1 MLDRILFLFA
11 EGFRNLLRHKL
22 TVFAAIFSVFMTM
35 IIIGSLLII
44 GKNTNKL
51 IFYLR
56 SKYKIEVFFDGEM
69 SKRDALKLVED
80 IGSIEGVRNTT
91 FIDKENATR
100 IFEKQF
106 GENILDY
113 IDRNPLPM
121 SCVVNVNRTGDF
133 ELDIFPIVKKIN
145 ALEGVDNVEHQG
157 KLIQRI
163 EDYHNRFTKLFF
175 ICSIIIIGI
184 TITIIYNT
192 IKLTIYAKKDLI
204 QDLHI
209 IGATNTFVKVPFLI
223 EGVLQGLIG
232 SSVAFVFLSIALKIG
247 NGLISQFA
255 AITIRM
261 DPAAASVMLL
271 IGILISFIGS
281 FLSVSRFLP

>member
-1 MLDRILFLFA
+1 MLDRLLFLFA

-22 TVFAAIFSVFMTM
+22 TVFAAVFSVFMTM

-56 SKYKIEVFFDGEM
+56 SKYKIEVFFDNDLP
-69 SKRDALKLVED
+69 KRDALNLVED

-91 FIDKENATR
+91 FINKENATR

-106 GENILDY
+106 GESILDY
-113 IDRNPLPM
+113 INSNPLPM

-133 ELDIFPIVKKIN
+133 ELDIFPIVKEIN
-145 ALEGVDNVEHQG
+145 LLQGVNNVEHQG

-163 EDYHNRFTKLFF
+163 ESYHNRFTKLFF
-175 ICSIIIIGI
+175 ISSIIIIAI
-184 TITIIYNT
+184 TIGIIYNT

-232 SSVAFVFLSIALKIG
+232 SSIAFVALSIALKIG
-247 NGLISQFA
+247 NSLISQFA
-255 AITIRM
+255 SITIRM
-261 DPAAASVMLL
+261 DPAAASVMLV
-271 IGILISFIGS
+271 IGVSISFIGS

>member
-1 MLDRILFLFA
+1 MLDRLLFLFA

-51 IFYLR
+51 IYYLR
-56 SKYKIEVFFDGEM
+56 SKYKIEVFFDSDI
-69 SKRDALKLVED
+69 SKRDAVNLVED
-80 IGSIEGVRNTT
+80 IGSIKGVRNTT

-145 ALEGVDNVEHQG
+145 ALDGVDNVEHQG
-157 KLIQRI
+157 KLIKRI
-163 EDYHNRFTKLFF
+163 ESYHNRFTKLFF
-175 ICSIIIIGI
+175 ISSIIIIAI
-184 TITIIYNT
+184 TISIIYNT

-232 SSVAFVFLSIALKIG
+232 SVIAFTFLSIALKIG
-247 NGLISQFA
+247 NSLLSQFVS
-255 AITIRM
+255 ISIRM

>member
-1 MLDRILFLFA
+1 MLDRLLFLFA

-51 IFYLR
+51 IYYLR
-56 SKYKIEVFFDGEM
+56 SKYKIEVFFDSDI
-69 SKRDALKLVED
+69 SKRDAVNLVED
-80 IGSIEGVRNTT
+80 IGSIKGVRNTT

-145 ALEGVDNVEHQG
+145 ALDGVDNVEHQG

-163 EDYHNRFTKLFF
+163 ESYHNRFTKLFF
-175 ICSIIIIGI
+175 ISSIIIIAI
-184 TITIIYNT
+184 TISIIYNT

-223 EGVLQGLIG
+223 EGVLQGLIV
-232 SSVAFVFLSIALKIG
+232 SVIAFTFLSIALKIG
-247 NGLISQFA
+247 NSLLSQFVS
-255 AITIRM
+255 ISIRM

>member
-1 MLDRILFLFA
+1 MLDRLLFLFA

-22 TVFAAIFSVFMTM
+22 TVFAAVFSVFMTM
-35 IIIGSLLII
+35 VIIGSLLII

-56 SKYKIEVFFDGEM
+56 SKYKIEVFFDSDI
-69 SKRDALKLVED
+69 SKRDALSLVED

-113 IDRNPLPM
+113 IERNPLPM

-133 ELDIFPIVKKIN
+133 ELNIFPIVKKIN
-145 ALEGVDNVEHQG
+145 SFEGVDNVEHQG

-163 EDYHNRFTKLFF
+163 ESYHNRFTKLFF
-175 ICSIIIIGI
+175 ICSIVIIGI

-192 IKLTIYAKKDLI
+192 IKLTIFAKKDLI

-232 SSVAFVFLSIALKIG
+232 SSIAFIVLSIALKIG

-255 AITIRM
+255 SITIRM
-261 DPAAASVMLL
+261 DPAAASIMLL
-271 IGILISFIGS
+271 IGVLISFIGS

>member
-69 SKRDALKLVED
+69 SKRDAIKLVED

>member
-1 MLDRILFLFA
+1 MLDRLLFLFA

-22 TVFAAIFSVFMTM
+22 TVFAAVFSVFMTM

-56 SKYKIEVFFDGEM
+56 SKYKIEVFFDNDLP
-69 SKRDALKLVED
+69 KRDALNLVED

-106 GENILDY
+106 GESILDY

-145 ALEGVDNVEHQG
+145 SLQGVDNIEHQG

-163 EDYHNRFTKLFF
+163 ESYHNRFTKVFF
-175 ICSIIIIGI
+175 ISSIIIIAI
-184 TITIIYNT
+184 TISIIYNT

-232 SSVAFVFLSIALKIG
+232 SSIAFVMLSIALKIG
-247 NGLISQFA
+247 NSLISQFA
-255 AITIRM
+255 SITIRM
-261 DPAAASVMLL
+261 DPAAASVMLV
-271 IGILISFIGS
+271 IGVLISFIGS

>member
-1 MLDRILFLFA
+1 MLDRLLFLFA

-22 TVFAAIFSVFMTM
+22 TVFAAVFSVFMTM

-56 SKYKIEVFFDGEM
+56 SKYKIEVFFDNDLP
-69 SKRDALKLVED
+69 KRDALNLVEN

-106 GENILDY
+106 GESILDY

-133 ELDIFPIVKKIN
+133 ELNIFPIVKEIN
-145 ALEGVDNVEHQG
+145 SLQGVDNVEHQG

-163 EDYHNRFTKLFF
+163 ESYHNRFTKLFF
-175 ICSIIIIGI
+175 ICSIVIIGI

-192 IKLTIYAKKDLI
+192 IKLTIFAKKDLI

-232 SSVAFVFLSIALKIG
+232 SSIAFIVLSIALKIG

-255 AITIRM
+255 SITIRM
-261 DPAAASVMLL
+261 DPAAASIMLL
-271 IGILISFIGS
+271 IGVLISFIGS

>member
-1 MLDRILFLFA
+1 MLDRLLFLFA

-22 TVFAAIFSVFMTM
+22 TVFAAVFSVFMTM

-51 IFYLR
+51 IFFLR
-56 SKYKIEVFFDGEM
+56 SKYKIEVFFESDI
-69 SKRDALKLVED
+69 SKRDARNLVED
-80 IGSIEGVRNTT
+80 IGSIKGVRNTT

-145 ALEGVDNVEHQG
+145 ALDGVDNVEHQG

-163 EDYHNRFTKLFF
+163 ESYHNRFTKLFF
-175 ICSIIIIGI
+175 ICSIVIIGI

-192 IKLTIYAKKDLI
+192 IKLTIFAKKELI

-223 EGVLQGLIG
+223 EGMLQGLIG
-232 SSVAFVFLSIALKIG
+232 STIAFLVLSIALKIG
-247 NGLISQFA
+247 NELISQFA
-255 AITIRM
+255 SITLRM

-271 IGILISFIGS
+271 IGVLISFIGS

>member
-1 MLDRILFLFA
+1 MLDRLLFLFA

-22 TVFAAIFSVFMTM
+22 TVFAAVFSVFMTM

-51 IFYLR
+51 IFFLR
-56 SKYKIEVFFDGEM
+56 SKYKIEVFFDSDI
-69 SKRDALKLVED
+69 SKRDARNLVED

-145 ALEGVDNVEHQG
+145 ALDGVDNVEHQG

-163 EDYHNRFTKLFF
+163 ESYHNRFTKLFF
-175 ICSIIIIGI
+175 ICSIVIIGI

-192 IKLTIYAKKDLI
+192 IKLTIFAKKELI

-223 EGVLQGLIG
+223 EGMLQGLIG
-232 SSVAFVFLSIALKIG
+232 SSIAFLVLSIALKIG

-255 AITIRM
+255 SITLRM

-271 IGILISFIGS
+271 IGVLISFIGS

>member
-1 MLDRILFLFA
+1 MLDRLLFLFA

-22 TVFAAIFSVFMTM
+22 TVFAAVFSVFMTM

-56 SKYKIEVFFDGEM
+56 SKYKIEVFFDNDLP
-69 SKRDALKLVED
+69 KRDALNLVED

-91 FIDKENATR
+91 FINKENATR

-106 GENILDY
+106 GESILDY
-113 IDRNPLPM
+113 INSNPLPM

-133 ELDIFPIVKKIN
+133 ELDIFPIVKEIN
-145 ALEGVDNVEHQG
+145 LLQGVNNVEHQG

-163 EDYHNRFTKLFF
+163 ESYHNRFTKLFF
-175 ICSIIIIGI
+175 ISSIIIIAI
-184 TITIIYNT
+184 TIGIIYNT

-232 SSVAFVFLSIALKIG
+232 SSIAFVVLSIALKIG
-247 NGLISQFA
+247 NSLISQFA
-255 AITIRM
+255 SITIRM
-261 DPAAASVMLL
+261 DPAAASVMLV
-271 IGILISFIGS
+271 IGVLISFIGS

>member
-1 MLDRILFLFA
+1 MLDRLLFLFA

-22 TVFAAIFSVFMTM
+22 TVFAAVFSVFMTM

-51 IFYLR
+51 IFFLR
-56 SKYKIEVFFDGEM
+56 SKYKIEVFFESDI
-69 SKRDALKLVED
+69 SKRDARNLVED
-80 IGSIEGVRNTT
+80 IGSIKGVRNTT

-145 ALEGVDNVEHQG
+145 VLDGVDNVEHQG

-163 EDYHNRFTKLFF
+163 ESYHNRFTKLFF
-175 ICSIIIIGI
+175 ICSIVIIGI

-192 IKLTIYAKKDLI
+192 IKLTIFAKKELI

-223 EGVLQGLIG
+223 EGMLQGLIG
-232 SSVAFVFLSIALKIG
+232 STIAFLVLSIALKIG
-247 NGLISQFA
+247 NELISQFA
-255 AITIRM
+255 SITLRM

-271 IGILISFIGS
+271 IGVLISFIGS

>member
-56 SKYKIEVFFDGEM
+56 SKYKIEVFFDAEM

-91 FIDKENATR
+91 FIDKEDATR

>member
-1 MLDRILFLFA
+1 MLDRLLFLFA

-22 TVFAAIFSVFMTM
+22 TVFAAVFSVFMTM

-56 SKYKIEVFFDGEM
+56 SKYKIEVFFDNDLP
-69 SKRDALKLVED
+69 KRDALNLVED

-106 GENILDY
+106 GESILDY

-145 ALEGVDNVEHQG
+145 TLQGVDNIEHQG

-163 EDYHNRFTKLFF
+163 ESYHNRFTKVFF
-175 ICSIIIIGI
+175 ISSIIIIAI
-184 TITIIYNT
+184 TISIIYNT

-232 SSVAFVFLSIALKIG
+232 SSIAFVMLSIALKVG
-247 NGLISQFA
+247 NSLISQFA
-255 AITIRM
+255 SITIRM
-261 DPAAASVMLL
+261 DPAAASVMLV
-271 IGILISFIGS
+271 IGVLISFIGS

>member
-69 SKRDALKLVED
+69 SKRDAFKLVED

-271 IGILISFIGS
+271 IGVLISFIGS

>member
-1 MLDRILFLFA
+1 MLDRLLFLFA

-22 TVFAAIFSVFMTM
+22 TVFAAVFSVFMTM
-35 IIIGSLLII
+35 VIIGSLLII

-56 SKYKIEVFFDGEM
+56 SKYKIEVFFDSDI
-69 SKRDALKLVED
+69 SKRDALNLVED
-80 IGSIEGVRNTT
+80 IGSIKGVRNTT

-113 IDRNPLPM
+113 IERNPLPM

-133 ELDIFPIVKKIN
+133 ELNIFPIVKKIN
-145 ALEGVDNVEHQG
+145 SFEGVDNVEHQG

-163 EDYHNRFTKLFF
+163 ESYHNRFTKLFF
-175 ICSIIIIGI
+175 ICSIVIIGI

-192 IKLTIYAKKDLI
+192 IKLTIFAKKDLI

-232 SSVAFVFLSIALKIG
+232 STIAFIVLSIALKIG

-255 AITIRM
+255 SITIRM
-261 DPAAASVMLL
+261 DPAAASIMLL
-271 IGILISFIGS
+271 IGVLISFIGS

>member
-1 MLDRILFLFA
+1 MLDRLLFLFA

-22 TVFAAIFSVFMTM
+22 TVFAAVFSVFMTM
-35 IIIGSLLII
+35 VIIGSLLII

-56 SKYKIEVFFDGEM
+56 SKYKIEVFFDSDI
-69 SKRDALKLVED
+69 SKRDALSLVED
-80 IGSIEGVRNTT
+80 IGSIKGVRNTT

-113 IDRNPLPM
+113 IERNPLPM

-133 ELDIFPIVKKIN
+133 ELNIFPIVKKIN
-145 ALEGVDNVEHQG
+145 SFEGVDNVEHQG

-163 EDYHNRFTKLFF
+163 ESYHKRFTKLFF
-175 ICSIIIIGI
+175 ICSIVIIGI

-192 IKLTIYAKKDLI
+192 IKLTIFAKKDLI

-232 SSVAFVFLSIALKIG
+232 SSIAFIVLSIALKIG

-255 AITIRM
+255 SITIRM
-261 DPAAASVMLL
+261 DPAAASIMLL
-271 IGILISFIGS
+271 IGVLISFIGS

>member
-1 MLDRILFLFA
+1 MLDRLLFLFA

-22 TVFAAIFSVFMTM
+22 TVFAAVFSVFMTM
-35 IIIGSLLII
+35 VIIGSLLII

-56 SKYKIEVFFDGEM
+56 SKYKIEVFFDSDI
-69 SKRDALKLVED
+69 SKRDALNLVED
-80 IGSIEGVRNTT
+80 IGSIKGVRNTT

-106 GENILDY
+106 GESILDY
-113 IDRNPLPM
+113 IERNPLPM

-133 ELDIFPIVKKIN
+133 ELNIFPIVKKIN
-145 ALEGVDNVEHQG
+145 SFEGVDNVEHQG

-163 EDYHNRFTKLFF
+163 ESYHNRFTKLFF
-175 ICSIIIIGI
+175 ICSIVIIGI

-192 IKLTIYAKKDLI
+192 IKLTIFAKKDLI

-232 SSVAFVFLSIALKIG
+232 STIAFIVLSIALKIG

-255 AITIRM
+255 SITIRM
-261 DPAAASVMLL
+261 DPAAASIMLL
-271 IGILISFIGS
+271 IGVLISFIGS

>member
-145 ALEGVDNVEHQG
+145 VLEGVDNVEHQG

>member
-1 MLDRILFLFA
+1 MLDRLLFLFA

-22 TVFAAIFSVFMTM
+22 TVFAAVFSVFMTM
-35 IIIGSLLII
+35 VIIGSLLII

-56 SKYKIEVFFDGEM
+56 SKYKIEVFFDSDI
-69 SKRDALKLVED
+69 SKRDALSLVED
-80 IGSIEGVRNTT
+80 IGSIKGVRNTT

-113 IDRNPLPM
+113 IERNPLPM

-133 ELDIFPIVKKIN
+133 ELNIFPIVKKIN
-145 ALEGVDNVEHQG
+145 SFEGVDNVEHQG

-163 EDYHNRFTKLFF
+163 ESYHNRFTKLFF
-175 ICSIIIIGI
+175 ICSIVIIGI

-192 IKLTIYAKKDLI
+192 IKLTIFAKKDLI

-232 SSVAFVFLSIALKIG
+232 SSIAFIVLSIALKIG

-255 AITIRM
+255 SITIRM
-261 DPAAASVMLL
+261 DPAAASIMLL